1 MELITAYFRI
11 KTHKQIPIVSFPADF
26 SDPERLTS
34 TTPPMLA
41 KKEEMQNVT
50 RTQEFLYKKQIKE
63 KNKYTVLSLG
73 IFS

>member
-1 MELITAYFRI
+1 MELITAYFKI

-41 KKEEMQNVT
+41 KKEMQNVT
-50 RTQEFLYKKQIKE
+50 QTQEFLYKKQIKE
-63 KNKYTVLSLG
+63 REKQIHSS
-73 IFS
+73 IFRHF